1 MTAFLAS
8 LSRLFS
14 SSIGRKWIVALTGVA
29 LILFLLG
36 HMSGNLVIFLG
47 PEAFNSYA
55 HFLHTMAHGAGLWIA
70 RIGLLVVFT
79 LHVAFTILLARENRA
94 ARPERYRME
103 RSVRSKTSTR
113 LMIVSGLTI
122 LAFLIYHLLHFT
134 VRVPN
139 NYETYQTTLHGD
151 PTHDAYSMVIAGFRW
166 LPAVIFYLIGMSLL
180 CSHLHHGVSSVFQ
193 TLGLRT
199 RQNRAAVEAF
209 GKALSLLI
217 FVGFISV
224 PLAVQLRLV
233 NFHPVQADAAHAEAV
248 PTSPQPH

>member
-8 LSRLFS
+8 LSRLFT
-14 SSIGRKWIVALTGVA
+14 SSIGRKWIVALTGLA
-29 LILFLLG
+29 LLLFLLG

-47 PEAFNSYA
+47 PEAFNEYA
-55 HFLHTMAHGAGLWIA
+55 HFLHSMAHGAGLWIA
-70 RIGLLVVFT
+70 RLGLLAMFT
-79 LHVAFTILLARENRA
+79 LHVWFTILLARENRA

-103 RSVRSKTSTR
+103 RPVQAKTSTR

-122 LAFLIYHLLHFT
+122 LSFLVYHLLHFT

-139 NYETYQTTLHGD
+139 DYETYQTTLHGD

-166 LPAVIFYLIGMSLL
+166 LPAVLFYLLGMALL
-180 CSHLHHGVSSVFQ
+180 CSHLHHGVASIFQ

-199 RQNRAAVEAF
+199 RNNRAAIEWVGRVFAWV
-209 GKALSLLI
+209 I
-217 FVGFISV
+217 FLGFVSV

-233 NFHPVQADAAHAEAV
+233 NFPAAPSDASHAEPMVTA
-248 PTSPQPH
+248 PAPR